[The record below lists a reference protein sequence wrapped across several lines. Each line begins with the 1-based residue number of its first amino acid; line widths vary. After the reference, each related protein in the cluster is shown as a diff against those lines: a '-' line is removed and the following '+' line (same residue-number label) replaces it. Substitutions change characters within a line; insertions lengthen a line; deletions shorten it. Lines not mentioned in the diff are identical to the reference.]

1 MQSIPEKSKLKRA
14 STIKLK
20 NSPPV
25 LKAQNSF
32 NDAIKLP
39 LSPSK
44 SLNPQIIEQQKNFK
58 ETLKHELAPRD
69 FSQKAEQKKVW
80 EAIKAIK
87 E

>member
-14 STIKLK
+14 STIKVK
-20 NSPPV
+20 NSPI

-58 ETLKHELAPRD
+58 ETLKNELAPRD
-69 FSQKAEQKKVW
+69 FSQKAEQRKVW
-80 EAIKAIK
+80 DAIKNIK